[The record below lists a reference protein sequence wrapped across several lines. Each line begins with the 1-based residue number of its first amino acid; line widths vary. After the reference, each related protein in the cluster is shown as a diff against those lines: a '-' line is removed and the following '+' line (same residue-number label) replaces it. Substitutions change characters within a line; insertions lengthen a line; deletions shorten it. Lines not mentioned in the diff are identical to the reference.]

1 MASAIIVRCHIKDS
15 PYDRRLSLVRMIPDT
30 QSARD
35 LLALLQAHHINSGFF
50 QRAKRAIEA
59 LLVNKIGNPSSRGNL
74 VMTSPYDRPSSAQT
88 LGEGEG
94 CLNATAISG
103 AMTLN
108 YNAFHIPFEGYE
120 TRYN

>member
-1 MASAIIVRCHIKDS
+1 MHVISLLCYKPTTLIVD
-15 PYDRRLSLVRMIPDT
+15 
-30 QSARD
+30 
-35 LLALLQAHHINSGFF
+35 F

-59 LLVNKIGNPSSRGNL
+59 LLVNKIGNPSRRGNL

-103 AMTLN
+103 VITLN
-108 YNAFHIPFEGYE
+108 QNAFHIPLEVTLT
-120 TRYN
+120 TRLG